1 MHGFKV
7 QAAFFSCFQSIGS
20 PVCSSSMVGHVS
32 DLSLSGH
39 SHTFTFS
46 SSEVSLSLFIYF
58 FLTISQMV
66 FSLPNRFFSP
76 PSLLSALIKVSSNFS
91 PLPHS
96 VCVSSLVSCQTLD
109 DDPVPSNN
117 NNQWQSRPIL
127 EWNSQQVC
135 LWLVAMNMEQYAPEF
150 TARGV
155 DGTQLLNLDSE
166 KLKVSVWDDASNQSN
181 VLGKDAILLHFC
193 SIWSP

>member
-155 DGTQLLNLDSE
+155 DGTQLLSLDSE

-181 VLGKDAILLHFC
+181 VQGKDAILLHFC
-193 SIWSP
+193 SILSP

>member
-1 MHGFKV
+1 M
-7 QAAFFSCFQSIGS
+7 
-20 PVCSSSMVGHVS
+20 
-32 DLSLSGH
+32 
-39 SHTFTFS
+39 
-46 SSEVSLSLFIYF
+46 
-58 FLTISQMV
+58 
-66 FSLPNRFFSP
+66 
-76 PSLLSALIKVSSNFS
+76 
-91 PLPHS
+91 
-96 VCVSSLVSCQTLD
+96 SCQTLD

-181 VLGKDAILLHFC
+181 MQGKDAILLHFC

>member
-193 SIWSP
+193 SILSP

>member
-58 FLTISQMV
+58 FLTISQMM

>member
-58 FLTISQMV
+58 FLTISQMM

-193 SIWSP
+193 SIWST